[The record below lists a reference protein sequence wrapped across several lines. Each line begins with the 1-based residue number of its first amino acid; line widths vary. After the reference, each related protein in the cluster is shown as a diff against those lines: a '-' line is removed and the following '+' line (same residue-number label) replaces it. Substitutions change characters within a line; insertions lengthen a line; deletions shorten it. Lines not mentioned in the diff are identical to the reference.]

1 MGKKLLKIFGIL
13 AIIFLGLLVV
23 LFMAGL
29 MAKPDFKGE
38 SAVSYQA
45 SPVAIFDWLTNIQD
59 YENRRKEVT
68 KVEITGNNPYGL
80 PKWKEYADMGGYLEF
95 EAIKLVRPTNLT
107 ISLFGGTIGMK
118 GTWEYNLVSNE
129 EGTLVTI
136 KEDSS
141 ISSAMVRA
149 MYWLSGRDWAL
160 RKEHETLAKAFAAP

>member
-1 MGKKLLKIFGIL
+1 
-13 AIIFLGLLVV
+13 
-23 LFMAGL
+23 
-29 MAKPDFKGE
+29 
-38 SAVSYQA
+38 
-45 SPVAIFDWLTNIQD
+45 
-59 YENRRKEVT
+59 
-68 KVEITGNNPYGL
+68 
-80 PKWKEYADMGGYLEF
+80 MGGYLEF